1 MLNPRFNELGP
12 SPFQRLDQ
20 LLAGIAP
27 GAEPIFMSLGEP
39 QHPYPDF
46 VADSLYENRHL
57 YGKYPPLGG
66 TAEFRQAAADWLA
79 RRFKL
84 PPGLIDEARHIV
96 ALSGTRE
103 GLFMMPQVVVP
114 EEIAGRRPAVLMP
127 SPFYHAYAGAAV
139 ACGAEPVYLPC
150 ARANN
155 FLPDLDSLPAD
166 LLERTA
172 VFYLCSPTNPQG
184 TAADAGYF
192 AHLVALARTHDFAL
206 LIDECYADLY
216 DGEPPTGA
224 LEICARDGDLSNVL
238 VFHSASKRSSVP
250 GLRSG
255 FVAGDPDLISRFRT
269 LRSYGGAVM
278 PLPVLAASAALWRDD
293 DHAAANRALYREKFD
308 IAERILGQDLGFYRP
323 QAGFFLWLDVG
334 DGEDAT
340 RRLWR
345 EAGIKV
351 MPGGYLARETA
362 GSNPGQPYIRVALV
376 QDAATTERALSA
388 LAETLAEQPAQA
400 SL

>member
-12 SPFQRLDQ
+12 SPFQRLDE
-20 LLAGIAP
+20 LLTGIAP
-27 GAEPIFMSLGEP
+27 GAEPILMSLGEP
-39 QHPYPDF
+39 QHPYPEF
-46 VADSLYENRHL
+46 VAEILYENRHL

-66 TAEFRQAAADWLA
+66 TAEFRQAAADWLV

-103 GLFMMPQVVVP
+103 GLFMMPQIVVP
-114 EEIAGRRPAVLMP
+114 EEKAGQRPAVLMP

-139 ACGAEPVYLPC
+139 ACGAEPIYLPC
-150 ARANN
+150 TRGTN
-155 FLPDLDSLPAD
+155 FLPDLDDLPAD
-166 LLERTA
+166 LLARTA
-172 VFYLCSPTNPQG
+172 VFYLCSPANPQG
-184 TAADAGYF
+184 VAAGADYF
-192 AHLVALARTHDFAL
+192 AHLIALARTHDFVV

-224 LEICARDGDLSNVL
+224 LEVCARDGDLSNVL

-278 PLPVLAASAALWRDD
+278 PFPVLAASAALWRDD
-293 DHAAANRALYREKFD
+293 EHAASNRALYSEKFD
-308 IAERILGQDLGFYRP
+308 IAERILGRQLGFYRP

-340 RRLWR
+340 LRLWR

-362 GSNPGQPYIRVALV
+362 DTNPGQPYIRVALV
-376 QDAATTERALSA
+376 HDAATTESA
-388 LAETLAEQPAQA
+388 LNALAATLAEQPAQA
-400 SL
+400 SV

>member
-20 LLAGIAP
+20 LLAGAAP

-46 VADSLYENRHL
+46 VADCLHENRHL

-103 GLFMMPQVVVP
+103 GLFMMPQVLVP
-114 EEIAGRRPAVLMP
+114 EDIAGRRPAALMP

-139 ACGAEPVYLPC
+139 ACGAEPVYLAC
-150 ARANN
+150 TRAGN

-172 VFYLCSPTNPQG
+172 VFYLCSPTSPQG
-184 TAADAGYF
+184 TAVDADYF
-192 AHLVALARTHDFAL
+192 ARLIALARAHDFVL

-216 DGEPPTGA
+216 DGEPPVGA
-224 LEICARDGDLSNVL
+224 LEVCAADGDLSNVL

-255 FVAGDPDLISRFRT
+255 FVAGDPDLIARFRT

-293 DHAAANRALYREKFD
+293 DHAAANRALYSEKFD
-308 IAERILGQDLGFYRP
+308 IAERVLDRKLGFYRP
-323 QAGFFLWLDVG
+323 RAGFFLWLDVG
-334 DGEDAT
+334 DGEDAA

-345 EAGIKV
+345 EVGLKV

-362 GSNPGQPYIRVALV
+362 GSNPGRPYIRVALV
-376 QDAATTERALSA
+376 QDAATTERALNA
-388 LAETLAEQPAQA
+388 LADTLVEQPAPA
-400 SL
+400 SP